1 MIETGGDV
9 EFETRMV
16 GPMVLTTPV
25 LRRLG
30 LAEKVDRLC
39 TIGEQADMSHGV
51 VAELVTQ
58 CRLTEPQAMYD
69 MPDWAEKYGLAG
81 LYLELE
87 TAVQLNDDRPGDRG
101 ASHR

>member
-1 MIETGGDV
+1 MIETLGNV

-39 TIGEQADMSHGV
+39 AIGEQADMGHGV
-51 VAELVTQ
+51 V
-58 CRLTEPQAMYD
+58 
-69 MPDWAEKYGLAG
+69 
-81 LYLELE
+81 
-87 TAVQLNDDRPGDRG
+87 
-101 ASHR
+101 